1 MPPNAVADDSL
12 DSAVNR
18 ISGVAHHTLGGVAIN
33 VSSLIAFGNQTE
45 LRRLAKLTA
54 ADRGLFLAKGQEL
67 EQSAE
72 TRALD
77 RSSQWL
83 SCSISRN

>member
-18 ISGVAHHTLGGVAIN
+18 ISGVARRTLGGVAIN

-45 LRRLAKLTA
+45 LR
-54 ADRGLFLAKGQEL
+54 
-67 EQSAE
+67 
-72 TRALD
+72 
-77 RSSQWL
+77 
-83 SCSISRN
+83 